1 MTRILYIDDEPI
13 NHPIFA
19 RALEPLGCQISFSET
34 GMSGVAMARTLH
46 PDVIVTDVMMPEL
59 NGYEVTKLL
68 RREKEFAATPILI
81 LTAQSGLQDKLKAF
95 EAGADDFLTKP
106 FDAQELAARVTA
118 LLRRIEATRAV
129 SQPEEAHKEEGYM
142 IAVQSLR
149 GGTGSST
156 LAVNLGVGLASLW
169 PTKTILVDLTMTA
182 GQIALMLNMALRRT
196 WADIAQYK
204 PGELDWEMMQS
215 IVNVHDSGLAFIAAP
230 TFPTESENLGG
241 DMLTKALQLL
251 KLQYGYIVA
260 DLPHD
265 FSDIPLRALDLADI
279 ILMVASPEM
288 ASIRAATAALDT
300 YDKIGYP
307 REKVKLVLNATFP
320 RAGLPKDKIET
331 ALGMTAVATIPYV
344 QDLFVEAINLGRPPV
359 FHKPQE
365 PVSSLLEDFAFFLSR
380 DSHKKTKPQNPTE
393 AWTRVYKR
401 YMQRHK

>member
-13 NHPIFA
+13 NHTIFA
-19 RALEPLGCQISFSET
+19 RALEPLSCQIDFSET
-34 GMSGVAMARTLH
+34 GLSGVAMARNLH

-68 RREKEFAATPILI
+68 RREKQFAATPILI

-95 EAGADDFLTKP
+95 EAGADDYLTKP

-118 LLRRIEATRAV
+118 LLRRFEAAKALA
-129 SQPEEAHKEEGYM
+129 SQPEAPKEEGYM

-156 LAVNLGVGLASLW
+156 LATNLSVGLASLW
-169 PTKTILVDLTMTA
+169 PHSAILLDLTMTA
-182 GQIALMLNMALRRT
+182 GQIALMLNKTLRRT
-196 WADIAQYK
+196 WADIARYK
-204 PGELDWEMMQS
+204 SGELDWEMLRS
-215 IVNVHDSGLAFIAAP
+215 VVNDHDSGLAFIAAP
-230 TFPTESENLGG
+230 TFPSESENLSG
-241 DMLTKALQLL
+241 DTLTKALQLL
-251 KLQYGYIVA
+251 KQQYGYIVA
-260 DLPHD
+260 DLSHD
-265 FSDIPLRALDLADI
+265 FSDIALRALDEADT
-279 ILMVASPEM
+279 ILMLASPDM

-307 REKVKLVLNATFP
+307 REKVRLVLNATFP

-344 QDLFVEAINLGRPPV
+344 QDMFVEAINFGRPPV

-380 DSHKKTKPQNPTE
+380 DTDKKTKPQNPTE